1 MSDGRCTKKLRHGS
15 NLLCRLRPQ
24 SSSQPAI
31 LPSMVIAVDSVAIL
45 RRARSVLATE
55 AAAIAA
61 VESRVGAPLVAAV
74 QTILNA
80 SGRVV
85 VTGIGKSGH
94 VGRKIA
100 ATLASTGTPAFFVHP
115 AEASHGD
122 MGMIT
127 ADDVVIALSNSGEVA
142 RILLRG
148 L

>member
-1 MSDGRCTKKLRHGS
+1 MD
-15 NLLCRLRPQ
+15 
-24 SSSQPAI
+24 
-31 LPSMVIAVDSVAIL
+31 IAVDSVAISCDA
-45 RRARSVLATE
+45 RARCWPPGG
-55 AAAIAA
+55 AIAA

-115 AEASHGD
+115 AGPA
-122 MGMIT
+122 T
-127 ADDVVIALSNSGEVA
+127 ATWA
-142 RILLRG
+142 
-148 L
+148 